1 MESAV
6 RVGRWAIS
14 RGVPAGTLAAQSAVP
29 KGSDRGETGGGER
42 WAISRGE
49 TGVGVWWTMSRRRFR
64 RYILAAAWLLA
75 GVMWPQ
81 ARLSAQTPDEA
92 VAEAWWTAE
101 VEAADLGAWDADDPE
116 NAALTL
122 EYLQEWLSHPLN
134 LNTATYDDLE
144 ALGLLTPWEIEAVL
158 RFRHNYGVMTGAH
171 ELRFIPD
178 FPAEKALRLIPF
190 VSFEPAQTPR
200 SWAQVVKERGR
211 HEFLSRYGRKLSR
224 SKAYTEHKYVGGPD
238 VAALRYRFKADECL
252 QAGLAMEKDA
262 GEKGFPDSW
271 AGFVML
277 GDSRSGNTGSNSTFG
292 SNRNRNAAQK
302 DRYPTLRA
310 WIIGSYTLSF
320 GYGLHFGGGLFGSG
334 GLAAAEGL
342 ARPGA
347 GLRPFASTAES
358 GYLSGSALRVQAARH
373 TELTFFYSHRRVDAG
388 IENGAITTLSESG
401 YHRTPTECQ
410 KRQQALQQVAGLAA
424 EQKFGAVKMGAVLSY
439 TFLDKPYLPNVQL
452 YNKFSYLSDK
462 VLGGSVYY
470 RALWRSL
477 HFYGEA
483 GWSCVFR
490 EADRAEVAQTQ
501 AATTAGPAT
510 TTPSAAFFQGLQWK
524 AHRRFSLAAQLRFYP
539 RTYSGFFV
547 HAPGESK
554 GSNEIGLTLAATT
567 RLTGRLSLD
576 LTAKYALHPWFSYPA
591 QPPGLEARYDLRLS
605 YTAYRNALQLYL
617 LCRYEPLDPVVATPN
632 LAPHVGTRPVVS
644 APKPNPA
651 TPNLAPKAAT
661 SPEAAAT
668 PNPTNSTPT
677 AKNLSLR
684 LHFAY
689 DTPGGL
695 SCRSRAEWHP
705 LSQGYLLYQDLG
717 YKLSSGKLSVKARY
731 ALFQTQST
739 QDRFYVYE
747 SDLLYN
753 AGFPSYS
760 GTGQRFYL
768 YLQYKPFRFLTL
780 EARYAHTLYDSQFT
794 SGSGLNES
802 PGFLQPDVKCQIR
815 FKF

>member
-1 MESAV
+1 M
-6 RVGRWAIS
+6 GRWAIS

-29 KGSDRGETGGGER
+29 KGSDRGETG
-42 WAISRGE
+42 
-49 TGVGVWWTMSRRRFR
+49 VGVWWTMTRRRFR
-64 RYILAAAWLLA
+64 KYILAAAWLLA

-81 ARLSAQTPDEA
+81 ARLNAQAPDEA
-92 VAEAWWTAE
+92 VAEAWLAAE
-101 VEAADLGAWDADDPE
+101 VEAADLGAWDADNPE
-116 NAALTL
+116 NAALAL
-122 EYLQEWLSHPLN
+122 EDLQERLSQPLN

-158 RFRHNYGVMTGAH
+158 RFRRDYGVMTGAH

-190 VSFEPAQTPR
+190 VSFEPAQTAQP
-200 SWAQVVKERGR
+200 WAQRVRKKGR

-224 SKAYTEHKYVGGPD
+224 SKAYTEHKYVGSPD
-238 VAALRYRFKADECL
+238 AAALRYRFKAEECL

-277 GDSRSGNTGSNSTFG
+277 GDGHNRDGSSGNRSFGRGLPGS
-292 SNRNRNAAQK
+292 RH
-302 DRYPTLRA
+302 RYPTLRA

-373 TELTFFYSHRRVDAG
+373 TELTFFYSHRRLDAG
-388 IENGAITTLSESG
+388 IENGVITTLSESG

-424 EQKFGAVKMGAVLSY
+424 EQKWGRAKVGAVLSY
-439 TFLDKPYLPNVQL
+439 TFLDKPYRPNVQL
-452 YNKFSYLSDK
+452 YNQFSYLSDK

-510 TTPSAAFFQGLQWK
+510 TTPSLALFQGLQWK

-567 RLTGRLSLD
+567 CLTGRLSLD
-576 LTAKYALHPWFSYPA
+576 LTSKYALHPWFSYPA

-632 LAPHVGTRPVVS
+632 LAP
-644 APKPNPA
+644 
-651 TPNLAPKAAT
+651 KAAT
-661 SPEAAAT
+661 SPEA
-668 PNPTNSTPT
+668 TPT
-677 AKNLSLR
+677 TKNLSLR

-689 DTPGGL
+689 DAPGGL

-717 YKLSSGKLSVKARY
+717 YKLPSGKFAVKARY

>member
-6 RVGRWAIS
+6 RVGR
-14 RGVPAGTLAAQSAVP
+14 RGARWT
-29 KGSDRGETGGGER
+29 R
-42 WAISRGE
+42 WAINRGE
-49 TGVGVWWTMSRRRFR
+49 TGVGVRK
-64 RYILAAAWLLA
+64 YILAAAWFLA

-81 ARLSAQTPDEA
+81 SRLSAQTPDEA
-92 VAEAWWTAE
+92 TAEAWLAAE

-116 NAALTL
+116 NAALAL
-122 EYLQEWLSHPLN
+122 EDLQERLSNPLN

-158 RFRHNYGVMTGAH
+158 RFRRDYGVMTGAH

-178 FPAEKALRLIPF
+178 FPAEKALRLMPF
-190 VSFEPAQTPR
+190 VSFEPAQTAQP
-200 SWAQVVKERGR
+200 WAQVVKERGR

-238 VAALRYRFKADECL
+238 VAALRYRFKAEECL

-271 AGFVML
+271 SGFVML
-277 GDSRSGNTGSNSTFG
+277 GSGCLKS
-292 SNRNRNAAQK
+292 
-302 DRYPTLRA
+302 
-310 WIIGSYTLSF
+310 WIIGTYTLSF

-334 GLAAAEGL
+334 GLAAVEGL

-373 TELTFFYSHRRVDAG
+373 TELTFFYSHRRLDAG

-424 EQKFGAVKMGAVLSY
+424 EQKFGTAKMGAVLSY
-439 TFLDKPYLPNVQL
+439 TFLDKPYMPNVQL
-452 YNKFSYLSDK
+452 YNKFNYLSDK

-483 GWSCVFR
+483 GWSCIFR
-490 EADRAEVAQTQ
+490 DADSRAETDSRAEVASSQ
-501 AATTAGPAT
+501 AATTT
-510 TTPSAAFFQGLQWK
+510 TESTPTTNPTLPQVTATPSAAFFQGLQWK
-524 AHRRFSLAAQLRFYP
+524 AHRRFFLAAQLRFYP
-539 RTYSGFFV
+539 RTYGGFFV

-617 LCRYEPLDPVVATPN
+617 LCRYQPLDPVVATPN

-651 TPNLAPKAAT
+651 TPNLTPKATT
-661 SPEAAAT
+661 SPEAT
-668 PNPTNSTPT
+668 PNPTPPT
-677 AKNLSLR
+677 TANALLR

-717 YKLSSGKLSVKARY
+717 YKLPSGKLAIKARY

-802 PGFLQPDVKCQIR
+802 PGFLQPEIKCQIR
-815 FKF
+815 LKF

>member
-1 MESAV
+1 
-6 RVGRWAIS
+6 
-14 RGVPAGTLAAQSAVP
+14 
-29 KGSDRGETGGGER
+29 
-42 WAISRGE
+42 
-49 TGVGVWWTMSRRRFR
+49 MSRRRSR
-64 RYILAAAWLLA
+64 KYMLAAAWLLA

-81 ARLSAQTPDEA
+81 ARLNAQVPDEA

-101 VEAADLGAWDADDPE
+101 VETADLGAWDANDPE
-116 NAALTL
+116 NAAFAL
-122 EYLQEWLSHPLN
+122 EDLQERLSHPLN

-158 RFRHNYGVMTGAH
+158 RFRRDYGVMTGAH

-178 FPAEKALRLIPF
+178 FPAGKALRLMPF

-224 SKAYTEHKYVGGPD
+224 SKAYTEHKYVGSPD
-238 VAALRYRFKADECL
+238 AAALRYRFKADECL

-277 GDSRSGNTGSNSTFG
+277 GGGCLKS
-292 SNRNRNAAQK
+292 
-302 DRYPTLRA
+302 
-310 WIIGSYTLSF
+310 WIIGTYTLSF

-334 GLAAAEGL
+334 KTAAAEGL

-373 TELTFFYSHRRVDAG
+373 TELTFFYSHRRLDAG
-388 IENGAITTLSESG
+388 IENGVITTLSETG

-439 TFLDKPYLPNVQL
+439 TFLDKPYMPNVQL

-483 GWSCVFR
+483 GWSCIFR
-490 EADRAEVAQTQ
+490 DADSRAETDSRAEAASSQ
-501 AATTAGPAT
+501 ADSRPA
-510 TTPSAAFFQGLQWK
+510 AAFFQGLQWK

-539 RTYSGFFV
+539 RSYGGLFV

-554 GSNEIGLTLAATT
+554 GSNEIGLTLSSTT

-576 LTAKYALHPWFSYPA
+576 LTAEYALHPWFSYPA

-617 LCRYEPLDPVVATPN
+617 LCRYEPLNPVVATPN
-632 LAPHVGTRPVVS
+632 LAP
-644 APKPNPA
+644 KA
-651 TPNLAPKAAT
+651 TT
-661 SPEAAAT
+661 SPEAA
-668 PNPTNSTPT
+668 PTTTTTTTTT
-677 AKNLSLR
+677 ANALLR
-684 LHFAY
+684 LYFAY
-689 DTPGGL
+689 DAGGL

-705 LSQGYLLYQDLG
+705 LLQGYLLYQDLG
-717 YKLSSGKLSVKARY
+717 YKLPSGKLAVKARY

-780 EARYAHTLYDSQFT
+780 EARYAHTLYDSQFS

-802 PGFLQPDVKCQIR
+802 PVFLQPDIKCQIR

>member
-6 RVGRWAIS
+6 RVGWRGARWTQEGRWAIS
-14 RGVPAGTLAAQSAVP
+14 RG
-29 KGSDRGETGGGER
+29 K
-42 WAISRGE
+42 
-49 TGVGVWWTMSRRRFR
+49 TGVGVRRTSGVRRSRK
-64 RYILAAAWLLA
+64 YILAAAWLLI
-75 GVMWPQ
+75 GIMWPQ

-92 VAEAWWTAE
+92 TAEAWWTAE
-101 VEAADLGAWDADDPE
+101 VEAADLGAWDADNPE
-116 NAALTL
+116 NAALAL
-122 EYLQEWLSHPLN
+122 EYLQERLSQPLN

-158 RFRHNYGVMTGAH
+158 RFRRDYGVMTGAH

-178 FPAEKALRLIPF
+178 FPAEKALRLMPF
-190 VSFEPAQTPR
+190 VSFEPAQTAQP
-200 SWAQVVKERGR
+200 WAQIVRKKGR

-238 VAALRYRFKADECL
+238 AAALRYRFKAEECL

-271 AGFVML
+271 SGFVML
-277 GDSRSGNTGSNSTFG
+277 GDGRSGNTGSNSTFG

-452 YNKFSYLSDK
+452 YNKFNYLSDK

-483 GWSCVFR
+483 GWSCIFR
-490 EADRAEVAQTQ
+490 DVDSRAETDSRAEAASSQ
-501 AATTAGPAT
+501 AEATSPQVTA
-510 TTPSAAFFQGLQWK
+510 TPSLALFQGLQWK
-524 AHRRFSLAAQLRFYP
+524 AHRRFFLAAQLRFYP
-539 RTYSGFFV
+539 RTYGGFFV
-547 HAPGESK
+547 HTPGESK

-605 YTAYRNALQLYL
+605 YTAYRNTLQLYL

-632 LAPHVGTRPVVS
+632 LAP
-644 APKPNPA
+644 
-651 TPNLAPKAAT
+651 KAAT
-661 SPEAAAT
+661 SPEAVPTTTTTT
-668 PNPTNSTPT
+668 PPTT
-677 AKNLSLR
+677 KNLSLR

-689 DTPGGL
+689 DAPDGF

-717 YKLSSGKLSVKARY
+717 YKLPSGKLAIKARY
-731 ALFQTQST
+731 ALFQTQFT

-794 SGSGLNES
+794 SGSGLNEG
-802 PGFLQPDVKCQIR
+802 PGFLQPEIKCQIR
-815 FKF
+815 LKF